1 MLGVVVLLTLNPAG
15 DVSRPLRA
23 AAIAAALGA
32 LGGFPVGANEARA
45 LTRTRE
51 AERHRDE
58 LRRERDLR
66 ERIVETSP
74 VGIAVVEDDGGVG
87 FANEHAVE
95 TVGVPREEFSDLR
108 YDEPMF
114 QGPGDANGS
123 LFERILD
130 TGEAVYGEELQ
141 VERPDGERI

>member
-1 MLGVVVLLTLNPAG
+1 MLRVVVLLTLNPAG

-23 AAIAAALGA
+23 VAIAAGLGA

-45 LTRTRE
+45 PTRARE

-74 VGIAVVEDDGGVG
+74 VGIAVVEDGEGVR
-87 FANEHAVE
+87 FPNEHADE
-95 TVGVPREEFSDLR
+95 TVGIPREEFSDLR
-108 YDEPMF
+108 Y
-114 QGPGDANGS
+114 
-123 LFERILD
+123 
-130 TGEAVYGEELQ
+130 
-141 VERPDGERI
+141 